1 MIKRV
6 TTKYNNKKFD
16 IIQRRYLGIELKDI
30 FGLDKNQRIL
40 IFRKDIYNND
50 TEAEVENYEEIELT
64 GKETF
69 ISIPE
74 GV

>member
-6 TTKYNNKKFD
+6 VTKYNNKKFE

-40 IFRKDIYNND
+40 IFKKDIYNND
-50 TEAEVENYEEIELT
+50 TESEVENYEEIELT

-69 ISIPE
+69 ISISE
-74 GV
+74 GI